1 MTRPPLALV
10 SLAVGAWAAIPPYVG
25 PALNTDPVVEIVDHV
40 VPAVVVIAVSLAA
53 VAAGARAR
61 GTAMFGAGLVVAL
74 AGLWMVATHV
84 PLVAQASRQEAP
96 WGATLWHF
104 VPGVAV
110 VALGA
115 VWALR
120 FSTDTAA
127 E

>member
-1 MTRPPLALV
+1 MTRSPLALV
-10 SLAVGAWAAIPPYVG
+10 GVAVAAWASIPPYVG
-25 PALNTDPVVEIVDHV
+25 PALATDPVVEVVDHV
-40 VPAVVVIAVSLAA
+40 VPAVVVLAVSLAA
-53 VAAGARAR
+53 LAAGARAR

-84 PLVAQASRQEAP
+84 PLLAQAARDEAP
-96 WGATLWHF
+96 WVASLWHF

-120 FSTDTAA
+120 WSTDTSA